1 MKKTDLEIATKAAI
15 GAGEILLSYWDNRES
30 LEISS
35 KRPGDFVSQADLE
48 AEKYLKQQLLGSG
61 SDYGWLGEETGSS
74 ERGSKRWI
82 VDPLDGTTNFLRG
95 IPHWSVSVALEL
107 EGELSLGVVHDPI
120 KQETF
125 IAEKGS
131 GAFLN
136 GVGIKVSDTEDI
148 SSALFATGI
157 PFGNMANIDQHASE
171 IARLMPHCAGVRR
184 LGSAALDLAY
194 VACGRYDGFWERS
207 LQMWDIAAGLVIL
220 REAGGVVTGW
230 QKQESAE
237 QKGNVISG
245 NQKLFDIFF
254 GIIAGD

>member
-1 MKKTDLEIATKAAI
+1 MKKTDLDMATEAAV
-15 GAGEILLSYWDNRES
+15 GAGEILLGHWEKRES
-30 LEISS
+30 LEISN

-48 AEKYLKQQLLGSG
+48 AEQYLKQQLLGSD
-61 SDYGWLGEETGSS
+61 SDYGWLGEETGST
-74 ERGSKRWI
+74 EGVSKRWI

-95 IPHWSVSVALEL
+95 IPHWSVSVALEVD
-107 EGELSLGVVHDPI
+107 GELSIGVVHDPI

-125 IAEKGS
+125 FAEKGS

-136 GVGIKVSDTEDI
+136 GASISVSDTEDI

-157 PFGNMANIDQHASE
+157 PFGTMQDIDKHASE

-194 VACGRYDGFWERS
+194 VACGRFDGFWERR

-220 REAGGVVTGW
+220 GEAGGVVTGW
-230 QKQESAE
+230 QKHESAE
-237 QKGNVISG
+237 QNGNVISG
-245 NQKLFDIFF
+245 NQKLFDKFF
-254 GIIAGD
+254 EIIAGD